1 MRPRLDGSALGPALW
16 IGLVGGGL
24 EAGIVAWR
32 RFVDGKLV
40 FVVSDYW
47 WLAPVVTAL
56 LIAITTLLFVSITPL
71 RFPRI
76 RDRIG
81 FGVPLFLAAL
91 GIVLLFSAVS
101 DIAAVILALGLG
113 IQGSAWLA
121 SRAAGFKRLIRHTLP
136 VLALLPLLGGAAI
149 RAAPGIRSQGSAP
162 SDLPENTPN
171 ILLIVLDT
179 VRAIELGLY
188 GLMPSTSPNLD
199 GFAQEGVVF
208 EQAFSTAPWT
218 APSHASLFT
227 GRNAGE
233 LSIDWERPLDRRFPT
248 LAEVLR
254 DAGYATVGVTANRY
268 YTSLETGLARGFDRY
283 EDSHLNL
290 ERALLLPRLTR
301 EAVAAWRKLANAPE
315 AVDLSRVR
323 AERINRQF
331 LRWAAGRQPRPFFAF
346 LNYFDAHAPYRAPE
360 PHWSRFVSEKLP
372 DGMTLSSSQARMQR
386 KAYQAAISHLDEQLG
401 RLLNDL
407 LVGGVLEN
415 TLVIITADHGE
426 EFMEHGVIGHGHSL
440 YSQSVRVP
448 LIMVWPGHLPAGV
461 RVREPVS
468 LDRVAATILDLIGR
482 PGPFTGPSLVGHWRG
497 QPVPPVA
504 IRANVS
510 LARNSKSPFGAW
522 GPLASVQLGTNRY
535 IYRIRDATGQLYDHR
550 TDPLETR
557 NLAGEAGAGP
567 LVMQLRDSLGM
578 ED

>member
-1 MRPRLDGSALGPALW
+1 MKARLYSVGPALW

-24 EAGIVAWR
+24 EVGIVAWR

-40 FVVSDYW
+40 FVISDYW
-47 WLAPVVTAL
+47 WLAPVITAL
-56 LIAITTLLFVSITPL
+56 LIAITTLLFVSLTPL
-71 RFPRI
+71 RFPRL
-76 RDRIG
+76 RARIG
-81 FGVPLFLAAL
+81 FAVPLFLAAL

-101 DIAAVILALGLG
+101 NLAAVILALGFG

-121 SRAAGFKRLIRHTLP
+121 PRAAGFGRVVRRTLP
-136 VLALLPLLGGAAI
+136 VLALLPLLGGMAM
-149 RAAPGIRSQGSAP
+149 RLAPGIRSGGSTP
-162 SDLPENTPN
+162 SELAKNTPN

-188 GLMPSTSPNLD
+188 GLMPSTSPSID

-218 APSHASLFT
+218 GPSHASLFT

-301 EAVAAWRKLANAPE
+301 EAVSTWRKLTHAPE
-315 AVDLSRVR
+315 AVDLSRVK

-331 LRWAAGRQPRPFFAF
+331 LRWAGGRPERPFFAF

-372 DGMTLSSSQARMQR
+372 NGVAFSSSQARAQR
-386 KAYQAAISHLDEQLG
+386 KAYQAAISHLDEELG

-440 YSQSVRVP
+440 YTQSVRVP
-448 LIMVWPGHLPAGV
+448 LIMVWPGHIPAGV

-468 LDRVAATILDLIGR
+468 LDRVAATVMDLIER
-482 PGPFTGPSLVGHWRG
+482 PGPFTGPSLVGYWRG

-510 LARNSKSPFGAW
+510 LARNSKSPFGAE
-522 GPLASVQLGTNRY
+522 GPLASVQIGTNRY

-550 TDPLETR
+550 NDPLETR

-578 ED
+578 N